1 MKRLFLL
8 LCVIF
13 SCFGL
18 SAKEGIFTSDEYTLH
33 VNYNDRVYPGDVIII
48 NLDIELLQKSN
59 DCWAE
64 VSFFTNSSKTVLI
77 STPFFQT
84 EKEGSLIAI
93 IPLSSWYEPG
103 DFHVEIRY
111 IIGDKTPMVFNLPIE
126 MLEKNFISE
135 TIPLNPTNTAI
146 KTDNSITRVKQIDK
160 LNQILN
166 TWNSDSIWQKK
177 AFTSPTTATRR
188 TSFFADRRV
197 YAYSNGSSSTSLH
210 YGIDYGVPKGTPV
223 YACGSGKVVLVE
235 NRISSGNSIVIEHLP
250 GLYSLYYHLD
260 SISVTEGQMVEQGEE
275 IGLSGDTGLA
285 TGPHL
290 HWEIRLLGLA
300 VNPDFLTE
308 EWPYF

>member
-1 MKRLFLL
+1 MKKLFFLL
-8 LCVIF
+8 CAVFI
-13 SCFGL
+13 SFGL
-18 SAKEGIFTSDEYTLH
+18 SAKEGYFSSSEYSLH
-33 VNYNDRVYPGDVIII
+33 LNYNDKVYPGDAIII
-48 NLDIELLQKSN
+48 NLDIEQKN
-59 DCWAE
+59 CTECRGE
-64 VSFFTNSSKTVLI
+64 VSFFTNSIKKALVT
-77 STPFFQT
+77 TPFFQT

-111 IIGDKTPMVFNLPIE
+111 IIGNNTPMVFSLPIE
-126 MLEKNFISE
+126 MLAKDFNSE

-146 KTDNSITRVKQIDK
+146 KTDNSTTRVQQIDR
-160 LNQILN
+160 LNQILD
-166 TWNSDSIWQKK
+166 TWNSDSVWQKIP
-177 AFTSPTTATRR
+177 FTPPTTATRR

-223 YACGSGKVVLVE
+223 YACGTGKVVLVE

-260 SISVTEGQMVEQGEE
+260 SMSVVEGQMVKQGEK

-290 HWEIRLLGLA
+290 HWEIRLHGLA
-300 VNPDFLTE
+300 INPDFLRET
-308 EWPYF
+308 WPYF